1 MENKNP
7 QHELKLEFDDIQN
20 HPNTCTG
27 CTVGLFDKNNYFVWK
42 ISLVGAKETVYSGG
56 LFFLK
61 IVFPNDYPNS
71 TPKINFLTP
80 IYHLNVFPL
89 KNNNKNQIETL
100 GKINE
105 RVINFGQPP
114 IRAKE
119 VITKLFAIFYENNE
133 HTNYLPER
141 VEEFINNKDLFESKA
156 KYFTKKYTNI
166 KNLNDILKFS
176 NKNWDFSYNKYLVKI
191 KTTFDNILKKK
202 KISTMSYNTNS
213 NDTINIKVNM
223 NGVEEK
229 SIQCKKKDSTKDV
242 IDKFLI
248 ENKIENENVL
258 FIFGLKKL
266 NFNVSIGENGLRDNY
281 FITMIYDYKLN
292 MK

>member
-119 VITKLFAIFYENNE
+119 VITKLFAIFYENNKD
-133 HTNYLPER
+133 TIYLPER
-141 VEEFINNKDLFESKA
+141 VYEFSNNKALFELKA

-202 KISTMSYNTNS
+202 KISTISYNTNS
-213 NDTINIKVNM
+213 DDTININVNM

-229 SIQCKKKDSTKDV
+229 FIQCKKKDSTKEV
-242 IDKFLI
+242 IDKFLR
-248 ENKIENENVL
+248 ENKYENENVL

-266 NFNVSIGENGLRDNY
+266 DFDVSIGENGLRDNY
-281 FITMIYDYKLN
+281 FITMIYDYK
-292 MK
+292 